1 MNMNEK
7 TAELINE
14 ILQKGIKAAEITG
27 DFAIEQAPEVIQQ
40 LLLWKGIHSF
50 VEWFFIGVVMGVL
63 NWWVLKKKE
72 LPYLSGKDGCSD
84 NWEFG
89 PILIINVLCAFL
101 SLAWLFGSNDW
112 LKIWVAPKLF
122 LLEYAASLVK

>member
-63 NWWVLKKKE
+63 NWWVLTKKE
-72 LPYLSGKDGCSD
+72 LPYLRGKDGCSD